1 VGREGVDGINV
12 SVVSE
17 GASDRFIGLPGVLS
31 GVIVDFLMVK
41 VSSHRA
47 N

>member
-17 GASDRFIGLPGVLS
+17 GASDRFIGMPGVLS
-31 GVIVDFLMVK
+31 GAVFDVLMVK
-41 VSSHRA
+41 VLSHRA